1 MYCSKCGTEVGED
14 ARYCPNC
21 GAEIKVQNECLQGI
35 VNIENNK
42 KEQDKKQSAKDILVL
57 IVTLLGMVVI
67 TMLLSMLLSWLFN
80 NDVVI
85 EKMGN
90 IEKSAGD
97 WLNKPDKPWNNSWQ
111 KSIDTYKPGDYFDEQ
126 HDLVYNYYDDKD
138 GLQDLQDNIVIPCEY
153 DNIWFESELSL
164 IMAEKEGGRATDIYS
179 RDGEKVLSV
188 DGTVRPD
195 FCTKCLVGYIENI
208 PTMSDEEW
216 DEEVNYEY
224 AYDVKLVNL
233 QGELI
238 EQKID
243 DFEQCG
249 NVYKIETSRVSFDN
263 LEWYDYSCGGNYIMN
278 EKGERISD
286 IFPVMDHYDEIN
298 HIFQVKTEEGYLY
311 YIDEKGN
318 EIAEAQSQWDYYL
331 GFVNGK
337 FKVSVVEN
345 DNEYVGIAETMDSNA
360 NMVLEAEY
368 ETIEGENGVYWASK
382 DLEDGRRR
390 YALFDGSGEQITD
403 FIYDEISLIYDENG
417 EFVDHIEA
425 RKESGVSDIYYLKSG
440 IAYHICKLQEEKYID
455 IWKIKDQYY
464 YIVQENTGYGLV
476 EIFDKSG
483 NILLNQQAQDL
494 YSDDRNEDNG
504 LLALRYEEDYKD
516 NKENIHIFDVVSGKE
531 IRVLKDVA
539 YFKMVKNGV
548 CYYDGNTKEYIVEE
562 ILKNDKT
569 QSVTWKKMLK
579 TKKPVTV
586 EDDVYSI
593 KIQEQRAHYVGN

>member
-57 IVTLLGMVVI
+57 IVILLGMVVI
-67 TMLLSMLLSWLFN
+67 TMLLSWLFN

-126 HDLVYNYYDDKD
+126 HDLVYNYYDDKY
-138 GLQDLQDNIVIPCEY
+138 GLKDLQDNIVIPCEY
-153 DNIWFESELSL
+153 DNMWFESELSL
-164 IMAEKEGGRATDIYS
+164 IMAEKEGGCATDIYS

-188 DGTVRPD
+188 DGKVRSD
-195 FCTKCLVGYIENI
+195 FCTQCLVGYIKNI
-208 PTMSDEEW
+208 PTMSDEERYKKFH
-216 DEEVNYEY
+216 DMYPQ
-224 AYDVKLVNL
+224 DVKLVNL
-233 QGELI
+233 QGELV
-238 EQKID
+238 EQKIND
-243 DFEQCG
+243 VEQCG
-249 NVYKIETSRVSFDN
+249 NVYKIATSRVSFDN
-263 LEWYDYSCGGNYIMN
+263 LEWSDDCWSGKYIMN

-286 IFPVMDHYDEIN
+286 IFPVMDDYDEIN

-318 EIAEAQSQWDYYL
+318 EVAEAQSQWDYYQ

-337 FKVSVVEN
+337 FKVAVVEN

-368 ETIEGENGVYWASK
+368 ETIEGENEVYWASK
-382 DLEDGRRR
+382 ELEDGGRRYA
-390 YALFDGSGEQITD
+390 YALFDGNGEQITD
-403 FIYDEISLIYDENG
+403 FIYYGISLIEDDNG

-425 RKESGVSDIYYLKSG
+425 RKESGVSDIYYLNSG
-440 IAYHICKLQEEKYID
+440 AVERVCKLRESEKIN
-455 IWKIKDQYY
+455 ILKIKDQYY
-464 YIVQENTGYGLV
+464 YIVQEDTGYGSV

-483 NILLNQQAQDL
+483 NILLNRQAQDL

-516 NKENIHIFDVVSGKE
+516 NKENIHIFDVVLGKE
-531 IRVLKDVA
+531 IKVLKDVA

-548 CYYDGNTKEYIVEE
+548 CYYDGDTKEYIVEE

-569 QSVTWKKMLK
+569 QSVTWKKLLE

-593 KIQEQRAHYVGN
+593 RIQKQSAHYVGN